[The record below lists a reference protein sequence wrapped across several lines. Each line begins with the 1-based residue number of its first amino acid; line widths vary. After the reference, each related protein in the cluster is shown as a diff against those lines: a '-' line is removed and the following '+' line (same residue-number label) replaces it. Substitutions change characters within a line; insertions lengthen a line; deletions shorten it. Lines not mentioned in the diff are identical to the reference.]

1 MGYSWDNFLKPSST
15 TDTNIQIMDNN
26 GVVTYTIN
34 PYAILNVLVNNNLLK
49 ISLKSGKVIIIQF
62 SSINESKLALPRIK
76 ALIDSLTSKTPNFIT
91 NNVKNY
97 VQSVVGVF
105 FYQDNIPDN
114 TGTNL
119 IIPGT
124 FWYDTEYG
132 FLYVYVFDDNSDSY
146 QWIGAAGEASPDSS
160 KTPIVLIDAST
171 IGWTYSNG
179 FNAGVTIAGNRTLSI
194 SGATAGDSGL
204 LKITQGGLG
213 SFRINFGPEN
223 IFSSGTYSYSTQSG
237 ISDIYRFYYDGSN
250 YFWSIN
256 SNYPGTI

>member
-105 FYQDNIPDN
+105 FYQD
-114 TGTNL
+114 
-119 IIPGT
+119 
-124 FWYDTEYG
+124 
-132 FLYVYVFDDNSDSY
+132 VF
-146 QWIGAAGEASPDSS
+146 SPLPQDC
-160 KTPIVLIDAST
+160 TRRT
-171 IGWTYSNG
+171 SNRKL
-179 FNAGVTIAGNRTLSI
+179 FVR
-194 SGATAGDSGL
+194 
-204 LKITQGGLG
+204 
-213 SFRINFGPEN
+213 E
-223 IFSSGTYSYSTQSG
+223 SGTH
-237 ISDIYRFYYDGSN
+237 RFCVLS
-250 YFWSIN
+250 
-256 SNYPGTI
+256 

>member
-105 FYQDNIPDN
+105 FY
-114 TGTNL
+114 
-119 IIPGT
+119 
-124 FWYDTEYG
+124 
-132 FLYVYVFDDNSDSY
+132 
-146 QWIGAAGEASPDSS
+146 
-160 KTPIVLIDAST
+160 
-171 IGWTYSNG
+171 
-179 FNAGVTIAGNRTLSI
+179 
-194 SGATAGDSGL
+194 L
-204 LKITQGGLG
+204 LL
-213 SFRINFGPEN
+213 
-223 IFSSGTYSYSTQSG
+223 
-237 ISDIYRFYYDGSN
+237 
-250 YFWSIN
+250 
-256 SNYPGTI
+256 